1 MSCRCARSGPSGTSK
16 CFPRRF
22 PTSRA
27 EPPEEAD
34 MHPVS
39 RSDVEDFL
47 FAEADLLDQWRLPE
61 WLTLFTDDAK
71 YEVPC
76 TDLPPDAS
84 PDTNLF
90 YLADDRVRLGER
102 VKRLMK
108 RTAHAEFPHSKTS
121 RMVGNVRIRARTDDE
136 IEVSC
141 VFQTLRTKDGTTDL
155 YFGTSNY
162 RLTTGGDGFRIREK
176 RCLLASEGLRPSGRI
191 SIVL

>member
-1 MSCRCARSGPSGTSK
+1 MPRRLSIVSADSGIRRKPCGTTSRRAWARTSLRTMTSCRCAHSGPSGTGRCSRRPSPASK
-16 CFPRRF
+16 MLQL
-22 PTSRA
+22 
-27 EPPEEAD
+27 EETN
-34 MHPVS
+34 MHSVS

-84 PDTNLF
+84 PDSNLF
-90 YLADDRVRLGER
+90 YIADDRVRLGER

-121 RMVGNVRIRARTDDE
+121 RIVGNVRINGRTEDE
-136 IEVSC
+136 MEVSGI
-141 VFQTLRTKDGTTDL
+141 FQTRRTKDGKNQS
-155 YFGTSNY
+155 Y
-162 RLTTGGDGFRIREK
+162 
-176 RCLLASEGLRPSGRI
+176 C
-191 SIVL
+191 